1 MDTFTSYPT
10 EFRQQ
15 PARSGHGT
23 AALDAF
29 ASFSGDYGMKQLAAL
44 PAGERSR
51 IDGPALA
58 ALALI
63 LAGLPVLTLA
73 LEKLA

>member
-15 PARSGHGT
+15 PARSGT
-23 AALDAF
+23 ATLDAF
-29 ASFSGDYGMKQLAAL
+29 ASFSGDYGMEQLATL

-51 IDGPALA
+51 LDGPALA

>member
-1 MDTFTSYPT
+1 M
-10 EFRQQ
+10 E
-15 PARSGHGT
+15 
-23 AALDAF
+23 
-29 ASFSGDYGMKQLAAL
+29 QLATL

-51 IDGPALA
+51 LDGPALA